1 MPDRTPLAE
10 IAEKAGA
17 SFVEDAGWLVPANFG
32 NAADEYRRALETA
45 ALFDASHR
53 GKVQVAGKEAPQFLH
68 NLCTNEIVRMP
79 VGGGC
84 EAFLTNGHAKIVGAA
99 NFYRV
104 ADSEGESFW
113 LDLAPGTA
121 STIATHLDRFHISE
135 DVEITDR
142 TPDFVQLHL
151 AGPIADSVLAKL
163 LEKSPPLAEY
173 QHLTAEANGVGTV
186 KVRRNDPLGVP
197 GYDLLCSRDVSV
209 RLWETVIAGGARPAG
224 LEAYEVLRI
233 EAGTPRYGVDID
245 DTNLPQEVGRAERA
259 VSFTKGCYIG
269 QETVARIRTY
279 GHVNRTL
286 MGLRLDGSIAVP
298 PGTKLCRDGQEVGRV
313 TSSAVS
319 PRLGAIGLGYVKRGS
334 EQPGTKLEIRLSE
347 KTGIAEVNSL
357 PFGRSLA

>member
-1 MPDRTPLAE
+1 MPEQTPLAE

-32 NAADEYRRALETA
+32 NATDEYRRALESA
-45 ALFDASHR
+45 ALFDVSHR
-53 GKVQVAGKEAPQFLH
+53 GKVQVTGKEAPQFLH

-84 EAFLTNGHAKIVGAA
+84 EALLTNGHAKIVGAA

-104 ADSEGESFW
+104 AGAEGESFW

-121 STIATHLDRFHISE
+121 TTVAAHLDRFHISE

-142 TPDFVQLHL
+142 TRDFVQLHL
-151 AGPIADSVLAKL
+151 AGPIAESVLAKL
-163 LEKSPPLAEY
+163 LRKLPPLGEY
-173 QHLTAEANGVGTV
+173 QHLSAEVDGIGTV
-186 KVRRNDPLGVP
+186 DVRRTDALGVS
-197 GYDLLCSRDVSV
+197 GYDLLWSREASLP
-209 RLWETVIAGGARPAG
+209 LWEALIGAGARPAG

-245 DTNLPQEVGRAERA
+245 DSNLPQEVGRSERA

-286 MGLRLDGSIAVP
+286 MGLRFDGSIAFP
-298 PGTKLCRDGQEVGRV
+298 PGTKLYREEQEVGRV

-319 PRLGAIGLGYVKRGS
+319 LRFGAIGLGYVKRGS
-334 EQPGTKLEIRLSE
+334 EQPGTKLQVRLSDG
-347 KTGIAEVNSL
+347 TGIAEVRSL
-357 PFGRSLA
+357 PFGRSLP